1 MINVSIKK
9 YADLGAPVIG
19 WANGDGDVYVV
30 GIRVATTCGE
40 R

>member
-1 MINVSIKK
+1 
-9 YADLGAPVIG
+9 VIG